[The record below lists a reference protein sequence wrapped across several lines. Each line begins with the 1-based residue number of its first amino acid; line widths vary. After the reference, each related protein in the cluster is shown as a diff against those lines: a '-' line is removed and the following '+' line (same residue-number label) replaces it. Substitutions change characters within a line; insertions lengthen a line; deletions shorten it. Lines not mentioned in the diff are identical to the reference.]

1 MKTIF
6 RYTNISLLLAAIFAI
21 GAIGTFAQDPCG
33 DAAGLTALDAQV
45 REKFTVKTIAGRK
58 AFVEVGKQFVEKY
71 GSCEPAKEF
80 AEWLNK
86 QIPANEKII
95 KDMEA
100 AEEEARLVK
109 RFDSALDA
117 KNWDEVVAAGKEV
130 LAKYPEK
137 FRTVEIVLASL
148 GGEEALKGNF
158 KYSTE
163 AIRFGKQSIA
173 DLESGKDFL
182 IGGKEAIG
190 LAKPNLY
197 NFGYPNRQ
205 DAIGWINLYI
215 GYIMQVDKKD
225 KAGAAPYLYKATQAN
240 SESKK
245 NPVSY
250 GLIGYYYAE
259 QGDKLAD
266 EIQALIKSQDP
277 ADTEEVAK
285 QKIDAIKAK
294 VALSNGTNQR
304 AADAFSRAYS
314 LSTNAAYK
322 AEIKKALD
330 FSYNRRFGK
339 MEGLDAWVSNAVKQP
354 FENPTTPV
362 TPISDPDP
370 VTTSTGQ
377 VSGVGAANGSGVS
390 PAAKPATATVKKN

>member
-1 MKTIF
+1 MKKIF
-6 RYTNISLLLAAIFAI
+6 RYTYISLLLAAVFAI
-21 GAIGTFAQDPCG
+21 GASGTFAQDACG

-45 REKFTVKTIAGRK
+45 REKFAVKTIPGRK
-58 AFVEVGKQFVEKY
+58 AFVEVSKQFLEKY
-71 GSCEPAKEF
+71 GSCEPAKEL
-80 AEWLNK
+80 AEWLK
-86 QIPANEKII
+86 TQIPANEKRI
-95 KDMEA
+95 KEMEE

-109 RFDSALDA
+109 RFDTALDS

-158 KYSTE
+158 KYSND

-173 DLESGKDFL
+173 DLEAGKPFM
-182 IGGKEAIG
+182 IGDKEVIG

-197 NFGYPNRQ
+197 NFAYPNRQ
-205 DAIGWINLYI
+205 DAIGWMNLYI
-215 GYIMQVDKKD
+215 GYIMQVEKKD

-259 QGDKLAD
+259 LGDKLAD
-266 EIQALIKSQDP
+266 EIQTLIKSQDP

-285 QKIDAIKAK
+285 QKVDAIKAK

-314 LSTNAAYK
+314 LSSNAAYK

-339 MEGLDAWVSNAVKQP
+339 MEGLDAWVSNTVKQP

-362 TPISDPDP
+362 APISDPDP

-377 VSGVGAANGSGVS
+377 TG
-390 PAAKPATATVKKN
+390 PAELAKSAKPGTLKNR